1 MNPKATFQ
9 SVSVEPISWQPQESV
24 FITMCVREKHW
35 RRFGVDTREDRGK
48 WIKNGAC
55 SPARPQ
61 KREGMIQSPRSPFLK
76 SLGVT
81 WGPSRDASGLVDRF
95 QYSSAVRCP
104 VSTSAEQ
111 PAFKVTGG
119 VQKLFSVPMALG
131 LWQPWEAACSCMN
144 GRGTLHREERER
156 PTLNGVCCFTVM
168 GIGAVNRNLGIIVD
182 NLTSFIPIGQ
192 LGLET
197 SRYVLIWYQR
207 GLCGLFF

>member
-119 VQKLFSVPMALG
+119 GAEAVQCAHGLGVVTALG
-131 LWQPWEAACSCMN
+131 GCLLLHEWQGDSAQ
-144 GRGTLHREERER
+144 RGTWKANFEWRVLFHSD
-156 PTLNGVCCFTVM
+156 GDWCC
-168 GIGAVNRNLGIIVD
+168 
-182 NLTSFIPIGQ
+182 
-192 LGLET
+192 E
-197 SRYVLIWYQR
+197 
-207 GLCGLFF
+207 